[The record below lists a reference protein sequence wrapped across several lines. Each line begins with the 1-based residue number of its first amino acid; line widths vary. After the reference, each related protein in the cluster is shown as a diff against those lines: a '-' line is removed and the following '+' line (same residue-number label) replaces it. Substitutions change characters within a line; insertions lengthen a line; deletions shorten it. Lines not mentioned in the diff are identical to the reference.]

1 MLFYFPE
8 NGGAHNATEAAK
20 EVREVHVVVEP
31 EKP

>member
-8 NGGAHNATEAAK
+8 NGGAHATEAAE
-20 EVREVHVVVEP
+20 EVHEVHVVVEH